1 MKKKKKGAKHKVILA
16 NRVFIP
22 IKMIEDVPQAVE
34 EYTYREYDNAVCAQ
48 CDFRT
53 QRHCDACESCG
64 SGGFLAGYS
73 LSQFEDIDGEEYL
86 GLPFGDQSRI
96 EKRLGIDLSDVKFK
110 DMTSA
115 VKFDYPVEFT
125 GDLRDYQEEP
135 VATLVDLQYGL
146 LQSKPR
152 TGKTVMAI
160 AAAVR
165 AGYRAVI
172 LADQKDFLDGFYETL
187 ESMTNLLEL
196 EEQAG
201 KKLFGFPKTYKDY
214 ETFQVCL
221 VTYQSLIADSKTARD
236 RMAIINQNYGSVI
249 VDEVHRANATC
260 FARVL
265 GALRMTMRLGLT
277 ATVKRKDGRQYLIR
291 NLLGPVVA
299 TTDAE
304 ALTPTVVVCK
314 SPPSKS
320 RGRFDG
326 KAGFT
331 RLLKALHAD
340 KKRHALILDWVK
352 RDLNIGRSI
361 VIPVYFKDQV
371 HQLVRDINAMMRR
384 PVAAAFVGG
393 PKAKKDRKDIVDAA
407 RAGEIRVVVGIRRL
421 LQLGL
426 NVPQWDTLYYVAPM
440 NNAPNWEQESCR
452 ICTPMDNKKTPI
464 IRMFYDE
471 GYATTISCFRNTYKH
486 SQALNYKTSEKS
498 KRKLTRWLGIMDRK
512 ESMRD
517 VPDFFEPCDGD
528 FNKKKRAPDKD
539 VMRSL

>member
-1 MKKKKKGAKHKVILA
+1 MSKKKKSKNLVLLS

-22 IKMIEDVPQAVE
+22 ITMIDDVPAAVE
-34 EYTYREYDNAVCAQ
+34 EYTYREYDNSVCAQ
-48 CDFRT
+48 CDFRV
-53 QRHCDACESCG
+53 QRHCDACEACG

-73 LSQFEDIDGEEYL
+73 LSQFQMIDGKEYL

-96 EKRLGIDLSDVKFK
+96 EKRLGINLGSVEFK
-110 DMTSA
+110 DVTNRT
-115 VKFDYPVEFT
+115 KFDVDIKFT
-125 GDLRDYQEEP
+125 GELRDYQQEP
-135 VATLVDLQYGL
+135 VDILVDLQYGL

-160 AAAVR
+160 AAIVR

-196 EEQAG
+196 EEQTG
-201 KKLFGFPKTYKDY
+201 RKLFGFPKTYKDY

-221 VTYQSLIADSKTARD
+221 VTYQSLIAESKTAKD
-236 RMAIINQNYGSVI
+236 RLRIINENYGNVT

-265 GALRMTMRLGLT
+265 GSLTMTMRIGLT

-304 ALTPTVVVCK
+304 ALTPTVIACK
-314 SPPSKS
+314 APPSKA
-320 RGRFDG
+320 RGQFQG

-331 RLLKALHAD
+331 KLLKALHSD
-340 KKRHALILDWVK
+340 KARHALILDWVK
-352 RDLNIGRSI
+352 RDLKYNRSI

-371 HQLVRDINAMMRR
+371 YKLVRDINAMMRK
-384 PVAAAFVGG
+384 PIAAAFVGG
-393 PKAKKDRKDIVDAA
+393 PKAKKDRKEIIDMS
-407 RAGEIRVVVGIRRL
+407 RSGEVRVVVGIRRL

-452 ICTPMDNKKTPI
+452 ICTPMDNKNTPI

-486 SQALNYKTSEKS
+486 SQDLKYKTSS
-498 KRKLTRWLGIMDRK
+498 KTKKKLTNWLGIMERK
-512 ESMRD
+512 EAMKD
-517 VPDFFEPCDGD
+517 VPDFFELGD
-528 FNKKKRAPDKD
+528 EDFPSKKRKPDND
-539 VMRSL
+539 VLRSL